1 MALNLNDLIFKK
13 DSSGQLTTGAKIA
26 GAALTAG
33 AAYLLLNKK
42 KDQGNA
48 VTQKSDQ
55 QQQPTNPIVAP
66 EPVKKSNTGLYV
78 GIGIGAV
85 VVIGLIIFAAKSK

>member
-13 DSSGQLTTGAKIA
+13 DNSGQLTTGAKIA
-26 GAALTAG
+26 SAALTAG

-48 VTQKSDQ
+48 ATQKSDQ
-55 QQQPTNPIVAP
+55 QQQPTPIVAP